1 MNMEEMTMKELEK
14 AMEQLKKENNK
25 IEKAQNRAKQLN
37 QRINKLKRSAETQRK
52 IRKGGVFE
60 AFEREITGRQED
72 TNNDLIYAFLDYV
85 LSDNRNR
92 EKLKELTE
100 IHIKDKE
107 IDVEETKNPDDEN
120 DKLDNQ
126 KVENS
131 DEDMEDDF
139 LENED

>member
-1 MNMEEMTMKELEK
+1 MKELEK
-14 AMEQLKKENNK
+14 AMEQLEKENSK

-72 TNNDLIYAFLDYV
+72 TNNDLVYAFLDYV

-120 DKLDNQ
+120 TKLDNQ
-126 KVENS
+126 KEENL
-131 DEDMEDDF
+131 DEDMEVDF

>member
-1 MNMEEMTMKELEK
+1 MKELK
-14 AMEQLKKENNK
+14 KVMEQLEKENTK

-52 IRKGGVFE
+52 IQKGGVFE

-100 IHIKDKE
+100 IYLKDKE
-107 IDVEETKNPDDEN
+107 IDVEETENPDDEN
-120 DKLDNQ
+120 DSLENQ
-126 KVENS
+126 KEENL
-131 DEDMEDDF
+131 DEDMEADF
-139 LENED
+139 LESED

>member
-1 MNMEEMTMKELEK
+1 MKKLEK
-14 AMEQLKKENNK
+14 AIEQLEKENSK

-37 QRINKLKRSAETQRK
+37 QKISKLKRSAETQRK
-52 IRKGGVFE
+52 VRKGGVFE

-72 TNNDLIYAFLDYV
+72 TNNDLIYAFLGYV

-120 DKLDNQ
+120 DRVDNQ

-131 DEDMEDDF
+131 DEDMEDNF

>member
-1 MNMEEMTMKELEK
+1 MEESKMKKLEK
-14 AMEQLKKENNK
+14 AIEQLEKENSK

-37 QRINKLKRSAETQRK
+37 QKISKLKRSAETQRK
-52 IRKGGVFE
+52 VRKGGVFE

-72 TNNDLIYAFLDYV
+72 TNNDLIYAFLGYV

-120 DKLDNQ
+120 DRVDNQ

-131 DEDMEDDF
+131 DEDMEDNF

>member
-1 MNMEEMTMKELEK
+1 MKELEK
-14 AMEQLKKENNK
+14 AIEQLKKENNK

-37 QRINKLKRSAETQRK
+37 QKINKLKRSAETQRK

-72 TNNDLIYAFLDYV
+72 TNNDLVYAFLDYV

-107 IDVEETKNPDDEN
+107 IDGEETKNHDDEN

>member
-1 MNMEEMTMKELEK
+1 MNMEEMTIKELEK

-100 IHIKDKE
+100 IHIKDKG

>member
-1 MNMEEMTMKELEK
+1 MKELEK
-14 AMEQLKKENNK
+14 IMEEIEKETCK
-25 IEKAQNRAKQLN
+25 IEKAQNRKKLLN
-37 QRINKLKRSAETQRK
+37 QKKNQLKRKAETQRK
-52 IRKGGVFE
+52 IQKGGVFE

-72 TNNDLIYAFLDYV
+72 TNNDLVYAFLDYV

-107 IDVEETKNPDDEN
+107 IDVEETKNPNDEN

-139 LENED
+139 LESED

>member
-1 MNMEEMTMKELEK
+1 MKELEK
-14 AMEQLKKENNK
+14 AIEQLEKENSK

-37 QRINKLKRSAETQRK
+37 QKISKLKRSAETQRK
-52 IRKGGVFE
+52 VQKGGVFE
-60 AFEREITGRQED
+60 AFEREITGGQED

-100 IHIKDKE
+100 IHLRDKE
-107 IDVEETKNPDDEN
+107 IDVEETENPDDEN
-120 DKLDNQ
+120 DSLENQ
-126 KVENS
+126 KDEIL

-139 LENED
+139 LES